1 MAQDKIW
8 NVVNPETVYEYMY
21 MNLGLTSGVRVHSD
35 TMSFENTIPI
45 WSYVGKK
52 NKKNGTEIAE
62 ISNIEHTFLDIFR
75 EVLPRMLMIYLTLL
89 SLKAGILW
97 NCLSDTSP
105 YVDKAIKARD
115 TGFLT
120 LSWHCQHVT
129 FVRKKN
135 VHCYFHHTAG
145 KVTWKYKACSN
156 EWDDFQT
163 EVKYAKYSD

>member
-1 MAQDKIW
+1 
-8 NVVNPETVYEYMY
+8 

-89 SLKAGILW
+89 SLKAGIL
-97 NCLSDTSP
+97 
-105 YVDKAIKARD
+105 
-115 TGFLT
+115 
-120 LSWHCQHVT
+120 
-129 FVRKKN
+129 
-135 VHCYFHHTAG
+135 
-145 KVTWKYKACSN
+145 
-156 EWDDFQT
+156 
-163 EVKYAKYSD
+163 